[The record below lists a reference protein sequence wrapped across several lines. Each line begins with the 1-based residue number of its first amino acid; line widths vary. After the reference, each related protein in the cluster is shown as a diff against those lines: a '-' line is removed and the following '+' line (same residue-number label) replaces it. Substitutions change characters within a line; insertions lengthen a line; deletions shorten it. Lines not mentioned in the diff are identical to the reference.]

1 MNLIWIG
8 AGIVAL
14 LAVLATVF
22 FARRSIKQTD
32 YRFQKVSRI
41 MNPSEKNFYECLI
54 EDLGQDYE
62 VFCKVEMNQVLKP
75 KGSASAAKSAIQSL
89 TQRGGFFDFV
99 ICVRSDMSIYG
110 VIELENFN
118 KTKRGADEKE
128 REVFINRLC
137 ELANLKL
144 FIFDVQ
150 QSYHNVDL
158 KKLITGV
165 VSESKKFNEQNTQ
178 VTIENDSYAY
188 YTQNNSCPKCNS
200 RLSVKVAVKGPYI
213 GDKFLM
219 CKKFPVCDYRKN
231 LKKVSVDK
239 LKEMQ
244 EKKEKKQAAVT
255 ASQAKGFKNWS

>member
-1 MNLIWIG
+1 MIWVGIG
-8 AGIVAL
+8 IAGL
-14 LAVLATVF
+14 LFAVIILLFTKRKA
-22 FARRSIKQTD
+22 SKLS

-41 MNPSEKNFYECLI
+41 MNPSEKNFYECLV
-54 EDLGQDYE
+54 EDLGDQYD

-75 KGSASAAKSAIQSL
+75 KRSVSGAKTSSVL
-89 TQRGGFFDFV
+89 TQFGGFFDFV
-99 ICVRSDMSIYG
+99 ICNRSDMSIYG

-118 KTKRGADEKE
+118 KATRASFEKE
-128 REVFINRLC
+128 REVFINRIC
-137 ELANLKL
+137 EKANIKL

-158 KKLITGV
+158 KKLITGEA
-165 VSESKKFNEQNTQ
+165 SEAKKFKEQNSQ

-188 YTQNNSCPKCNS
+188 YTQNSVCPKCQGG
-200 RLSVKVAVKGPYI
+200 LSVKVAVKGPYI

-244 EKKEKKQAAVT
+244 EKQEAVK
-255 ASQAKGFKNWS
+255 ARIAEVQAKGFKNWA